1 MNETKTRDRDKV
13 CFKDICLKAGVWGL
27 LFLGFMTICVALP
40 MVALNL

>member
-1 MNETKTRDRDKV
+1 MNDTKTQNPDKL

-27 LFLGFMTICVALP
+27 LFLGFLTICVALP